1 MSATKESQA
10 EQETNIE
17 QETNMEQDTGVKLS
31 GWQRMYQKLSYLLEL
46 DPRSMGLFRIVFGS
60 FCMADIWYRLP
71 YLQMMYSSS
80 GWHPNGWVVNHF
92 GIERAHPFSLLYLFN
107 TTASITLFF
116 WGAMLCTFLFTI
128 GYRTRL
134 FQILTAICM
143 ISIHNRNNVLQNGG
157 DIVHNLW
164 WMWTIF
170 LPLGR
175 RWSVDALVASWQ
187 VSDQSD
193 QDLNRPRLRDTRP
206 YTTLVAFAVI
216 LNLSL
221 CYFLNGVH
229 KSGATWLNGDAVA
242 LTLEQDRILTS
253 LGAFVRA
260 SMPLWC
266 LKLLTWSTLVA
277 EACAPLF
284 LLSPYKSVWAR
295 RIILLVLGGFHIGV
309 GLTLHL
315 GFFSLWMTVIYLLIL
330 SPQDMDAL
338 ARWFKPSASPLKVY
352 YDSDCGVCHAFAR
365 LVARLDAYHLI
376 TWVGRTMPKNLPG
389 GLSVDEF
396 QELREHTLIVHP
408 IESDETIWTRH
419 KAVAEIMKRLPFMR
433 LFAYLLILT
442 GPIGH
447 WAYSAF
453 SSQRHQVSAW
463 LGYGLCGIG
472 SQNNPVP
479 KVENTETSIKQTA
492 YWALHAPS
500 GLERLRYRIV
510 RTLGESYIILAL
522 VAALITA
529 MYSNQF
535 FRPIKKPIYPQWAR
549 SFVTYGQFY
558 QNWRLFSP
566 EAPLEDGWMVLEA
579 KLSDGRV
586 IDIRTGQAPNFD
598 VPNYANRTW
607 GFYEGRWGF
616 KLRREAHTLWPLFV
630 NWMKRPVQRL
640 RLSPKDRV
648 EELNFY
654 WVADQ
659 TQKPIASGPRPPI
672 PKGKKL
678 VRSWSRTAEKALKQ
692 N

>member
-1 MSATKESQA
+1 MTEA
-10 EQETNIE
+10 EQNTK
-17 QETNMEQDTGVKLS
+17 KLS
-31 GWQRMYQKLSYLLEL
+31 MTLMQRVRKRLSYLFDL
-46 DPRSMGLFRIVFGS
+46 DPRSMALYRIVFGS

-92 GIERAHPFSLLYLFN
+92 GIERAHPLSLLHLIN
-107 TTASITLFF
+107 TTTSITIFF
-116 WGAMLCTFLFTI
+116 WGAMFCAFCFTLGI
-128 GYRTRL
+128 RTRL
-134 FQILTAICM
+134 FQTLTALCM

-157 DIVHNLW
+157 DIIHNLW

-175 RWSVDALVASWQ
+175 RWSIDALIASWK
-187 VSDQSD
+187 VSDKTE
-193 QDLNRPRLRDTRP
+193 QDLNRKRQRDTRP
-206 YTTLVAFAVI
+206 YTSLVAFAVI

-229 KSGATWLNGDAVA
+229 KNGETWLNGDAVA

-260 SMPLWC
+260 YIPLWC
-266 LKLLTWSTLVA
+266 LKLLTWSTLVV

-295 RIILLVLGGFHIGV
+295 RIILLVLGSFHIGV

-315 GFFSLWMTVIYLLIL
+315 GFFSLWMLVIYLLIL
-330 SPQDMDAL
+330 RAEDMDAL
-338 ARWFKPSASPLKVY
+338 ARWFKPSAQPLKVY

-376 TWVGRTMPKNLPG
+376 TWVGRSTPQHLPG
-389 GLSVDEF
+389 GLSESEF
-396 QELREHTLIVHP
+396 QELRELSLIVHLL
-408 IESDETIWTRH
+408 ESDEKTLTHHR
-419 KAVAEIMKRLPFMR
+419 AVAEILKRLPLMR
-433 LFAYLLILT
+433 VFAYILLFM
-442 GPIGH
+442 GPL
-447 WAYSAF
+447 AYWGYSTF
-453 SSQRHQVSAW
+453 SRHRHRVSAW
-463 LGYGLCGIG
+463 LGYGLCGIKAPQK
-472 SQNNPVP
+472 S
-479 KVENTETSIKQTA
+479 TEAHDSSEVFKQHTA
-492 YWALHAPS
+492 YWTLDSDS
-500 GLERLRYRIV
+500 GLKRFRRRFV
-510 RTLGESYIILAL
+510 RGLGELYVVIAL
-522 VAALITA
+522 IAALSTV
-529 MYSNQF
+529 MYSNRF
-535 FRPIKKPIYPQWAR
+535 FRTMKKPAYPQWAR

-566 EAPLEDGWMVLEA
+566 EAPYQDGWMVLEA

-586 IDIRTGQAPNFD
+586 VDIRTGKAPNFD
-598 VPNYANRTW
+598 VPNYKNRTW

-659 TQKPIASGPRPPI
+659 TQKPIASGQRPPI
-672 PKGKKL
+672 PKGKTL
-678 VRSWSRTAEKALKQ
+678 VRSWSRVAEKALKQ